1 MLHIIKKV
9 FERKEDSNIYSP
21 VEGDCHDIR
30 DCKDITFC
38 SGLIGD
44 GFMIDPES
52 DYICAPSDGVLTMVF
67 PTKHAFGIKLSN
79 NSELLIH
86 IGLET
91 VNLSGN
97 GFTFLSKLNK
107 KIKRGE
113 KIMKCDFEGIRK
125 KGYEVPVIVVMTG
138 EQQLKK
144 QNIGSKVTLDDVI
157 ITV

>member
-1 MLHIIKKV
+1 MLKIIKKM
-9 FERKEDSNIYSP
+9 FDKKEETTIYSP
-21 VEGDCHDIR
+21 VEGNCLDIR
-30 DCKDITFC
+30 DCKDTTFS
-38 SGLIGD
+38 SGIIGD
-44 GFMIDPES
+44 GFMIEPEN
-52 DYICAPSDGVLTMVF
+52 DYICAPSDGTLTMVF
-67 PTKHAFGIKLSN
+67 PTKHAFGIKLN
-79 NSELLIH
+79 NNCELLIH

-113 KIMKCDFEGIRK
+113 KIMKCDFNEIRK

-144 QNIGSKVTLDDVI
+144 QKIGSKVTIEDVI